1 MILQIFWLANFF
13 NFINGF
19 YKELSTKEKW
29 LKKNERNNQKTEVLK
44 KWTKILKDMK
54 SRIKILKKQ
63 TKILKEMKYRAK
75 ILKKQTKYQRNEL
88 RYY

>member
-1 MILQIFWLANFF
+1 
-13 NFINGF
+13 
-19 YKELSTKEKW
+19 
-29 LKKNERNNQKTEVLK
+29 
-44 KWTKILKDMK
+44 MK
-54 SRIKILKKQ
+54 SRTKILKKQ